1 MNSLKRFQYAFLLLL
16 SAVVL
21 SSCTS
26 VMKKDEAK
34 KIKKGAVISVV
45 SATSEVDTSSTGSG
59 LLTLASE
66 LSQRDKLSM
75 LPTLNYTK
83 NKVMENRRK
92 MFPFTLAGEGEVL
105 SIPAFKKIES
115 QKDVFGNFTGV
126 QGYPALASSGKAEKE
141 TVKFLA
147 SAKNLNATIIV
158 EIFSSLTKS
167 GVSVLGVS
175 IGNIKAKT
183 NMTITVYDAKGATII
198 KKKVEGESET
208 GITQFMGWYKVAEV
222 NKICAESIDDAVSS
236 YIDWMDKELK
246 K

>member
-1 MNSLKRFQYAFLLLL
+1 MIHLKHFKCAVLLLL
-16 SAVVL
+16 SAAIL

-34 KIKKGAVISVV
+34 KVKKGAIISVV
-45 SATSEVDTSSTGSG
+45 SATPEVDTSSTGSG
-59 LLTLASE
+59 LITLAAE
-66 LSQRDKLSM
+66 LSQREKLSM
-75 LPTLNYTK
+75 LPTLSYAK
-83 NKVMENRRK
+83 NKVMANRQK
-92 MFPFTLAGEGEVL
+92 MFPFALAGENEVL
-105 SIPAFKKIES
+105 SLPALKKVES
-115 QKDVFGNFTGV
+115 TTDPFGNMTGLP
-126 QGYPALASSGKAEKE
+126 GYPALASSGKAEKE
-141 TVKFLA
+141 SVKFLA
-147 SAKNLNATIIV
+147 SVKNMNATIIV

-175 IGNIKAKT
+175 LGNIKAKT

-198 KKKVEGESET
+198 KKKVEGESEN

-236 YIDWMDKELK
+236 YIDWMNEVSK